1 MNNLWQNHRCFSQQ
15 TKKRRVMQKSY
26 RELQHLREEL
36 EEALSDCKES
46 ERKKLSDKL
55 RGVLKQ
61 LRQYEEERLI

>member
-1 MNNLWQNHRCFSQQ
+1 
-15 TKKRRVMQKSY
+15 MQKSY

-55 RGVLKQ
+55 RGVMKQ
-61 LRQYEEERLI
+61 LQQYEDERLI

>member
-1 MNNLWQNHRCFSQQ
+1 
-15 TKKRRVMQKSY
+15 MQKSY

-36 EEALSDCKES
+36 EEALSECDES

-55 RGVLKQ
+55 WGVLKQ

>member
-1 MNNLWQNHRCFSQQ
+1 METKRITANK
-15 TKKRRVMQKSY
+15 TKKRSIMQKSY

-36 EEALSDCKES
+36 EKALSDCAES

-55 RGVLKQ
+55 RGVMKQ

>member
-1 MNNLWQNHRCFSQQ
+1 
-15 TKKRRVMQKSY
+15 MQKSY

-36 EEALSDCKES
+36 EEALSDCTEA

-55 RGVLKQ
+55 RGVMKQ

>member
-1 MNNLWQNHRCFSQQ
+1 
-15 TKKRRVMQKSY
+15 MQKSY

-36 EEALSDCKES
+36 EELLSACKEA

>member
-1 MNNLWQNHRCFSQQ
+1 
-15 TKKRRVMQKSY
+15 MQKSY

-36 EEALSDCKES
+36 EELLSACKEA

-55 RGVLKQ
+55 RGVMKQ

>member
-1 MNNLWQNHRCFSQQ
+1 
-15 TKKRRVMQKSY
+15 MQKSY

-36 EEALSDCKES
+36 EEALSECEES

-61 LRQYEEERLI
+61 LQQYEDERLI